1 MPRFL
6 TVLIVVIALLIAL
19 VCARLVAQHRVTK
32 RIAITSS
39 DGIDSLEEVSLGG
52 AKQWILIRGWHRSK
66 PLLLF
71 LHGGPGFS
79 EMPFAWVNSDLEKD
93 FVVVHWDQ
101 RGAGKSFPA
110 PGNSL
115 DVDQFV
121 SDTRELSDLLLKRF
135 GAEKLFLVGHSWGS
149 LIGAITAARYPERFF
164 AYVGVSQFADAPES
178 ERMMYRFALKQAEQ
192 ASNQSAIGALKQN
205 GPPPYDSMAKFRAMK
220 KWVSRFNDRDY
231 HPISRWQFIQ
241 TAFASPVYSWRDL
254 ANLAWGARAS
264 FEELWREVFYKENLF
279 RDAPRIDVPVYF
291 LEGRHDR
298 LVTASSEMAER
309 YFATLEAPK
318 GKQLI
323 WFENSGHWPQLEE
336 SARYQRAIR
345 EIADVIGSHRQ

>member
-1 MPRFL
+1 MSMAIL
-6 TVLIVVIALLIAL
+6 LALVIALIAL
-19 VCARLVAQHRVTK
+19 IVMRFVAQRTVAR
-32 RIAITSS
+32 RIAIHSS
-39 DGIDSLEEVSLGG
+39 NGIDSLEKVKIGG
-52 AKQWILIRGWHRSK
+52 VDQWILIRGWDRTK

-71 LHGGPGFS
+71 LHGGPGFP
-79 EMPFAWVNSDLEKD
+79 EMPFAYVNAALEKD

-115 DVDQFV
+115 DVEHFI
-121 SDTRELSDLLLKRF
+121 SDTRDLSDLLLKRF
-135 GAEKLFLVGHSWGS
+135 GAEKLLLVGHSWGS

-178 ERMMYRFALKQAEQ
+178 ERMMYRFALRQAEQ
-192 ASNQSAIGALKQN
+192 ESNQSAICELKEN
-205 GPPPYDSMAKFRAMK
+205 GPPPYDSMAKFRAMN

-231 HPISRWQFIQ
+231 HRISRWQFIR
-241 TAFASPVYSWRDL
+241 TAFASPAYSWRDL

-279 RDAPRIDVPVYF
+279 RDVPRIDVPIYF

-298 LVTASSEMAER
+298 LVTASSEMSQR
-309 YFATLEAPK
+309 YFNALDAPK

-323 WFENSGHWPQLEE
+323 WFEHSGHWPQLEE
-336 SARYQRAIR
+336 PDTYQRTLR
-345 EIADVIGSHRQ
+345 SIAEDIQRPK